1 MKFENKEFIERRKK
15 LFEKLDD
22 FSITILFS
30 GRAKITSYDETFP
43 LVTNRNFL
51 YLTHIDQED
60 SVLVL
65 VKTPSYKTEY
75 LFIQKYDELKEKWTG
90 IRLKNEEA
98 RELSGIDNILY
109 FDNLEPKV
117 DILIKELLNETSQVK
132 IYLDL
137 DKELKIDE
145 CFTTEKFGEKL
156 KSKYENDVVIENIYE
171 EIIKIRAVKSNAEIE
186 ALKEAI
192 NITNVGLKAVLSELG
207 PDKMEYQMAALFE
220 YTIRDVANE
229 HTSFNTIAASGKNAT
244 ILHYP
249 NPKDHINGDL
259 MLFDLG
265 SEYEHYCADISRTY
279 PINGKYSGIAEKLY
293 DIVLEANQHVIDICR
308 PGISIAELQEE
319 TKEIL
324 AKGLMRLGIIDKKED
339 VKKYYFHNVSHHIG
353 LDTHDPITSQD
364 RKTPL
369 VAGNIISDEPGLYI
383 KELGI
388 GIRIEDDLLVTENG
402 CICLS
407 GDIAKEKA
415 DIEKLM
421 ATRKL

>member
-207 PDKMEYQMAALFE
+207 PDKMEYQMA
-220 YTIRDVANE
+220 
-229 HTSFNTIAASGKNAT
+229 S
-244 ILHYP
+244 
-249 NPKDHINGDL
+249 
-259 MLFDLG
+259 
-265 SEYEHYCADISRTY
+265 
-279 PINGKYSGIAEKLY
+279 
-293 DIVLEANQHVIDICR
+293 
-308 PGISIAELQEE
+308 
-319 TKEIL
+319 
-324 AKGLMRLGIIDKKED
+324 
-339 VKKYYFHNVSHHIG
+339 
-353 LDTHDPITSQD
+353 
-364 RKTPL
+364 
-369 VAGNIISDEPGLYI
+369 
-383 KELGI
+383 
-388 GIRIEDDLLVTENG
+388 NG
-402 CICLS
+402 CFV
-407 GDIAKEKA
+407 
-415 DIEKLM
+415 
-421 ATRKL
+421 